1 MAEAIPA
8 NPGMALV
15 PAQPQSLIGTLT
27 DPAGGTPMERARG
40 FLSQGPVKKALPWF
54 AGMAV
59 LGGAAVAW
67 TTLAPAPQRVLYAQ
81 LDDAERASV
90 VSALDK
96 GNIHY
101 RIDSSTGAL
110 TVDEGDVYK
119 ARMLV
124 AQNGALALPDTAS
137 DSLDKLPMGASRA
150 LEGERLR
157 AAREHELMLSIKEID
172 GVQAV
177 RVHLAEGEKSVFVR
191 DQIAPSASVMLR
203 LADGRQLS
211 ENQVSAIVNL
221 VAGSVPGLTPDAV
234 KVVDQRGHLLS
245 QKGSVDSDR
254 MDMQSRMEEKLRGQV
269 ATLLTPML
277 GDGNFTSEI
286 QVDLDMDQVT
296 SARESYD
303 KQGAVRSETSQQSQ
317 QPASAAAVGVPGTL
331 SNTPP
336 PSTTS
341 VAGAPGAPPPAAPGS
356 APGAAGAAG
365 AAAPGAAPAAAT
377 PSPTASESSASKN
390 YELGREVA
398 VSNTG
403 PGKIKRLS
411 VAVALSASAM
421 AKFKQSDIDQI
432 KQLVSA
438 AVGADTSRGDQIA
451 VVARAFDTT
460 PVAKTPFYE
469 APWFAQALHYGGALI
484 GLLMVLLLAVR
495 PLINALKGGKPAGAK
510 GGKKGSAA
518 EDAIAAATAAGHAPM
533 AALPLAAGAPPIVN
547 ISGAAGAAAAEH
559 QLTGP
564 SLGNS
569 NAADALN
576 RHVGLAQ
583 QIVTEKPDS
592 AVIALRQML
601 QPPAEKEDA

>member
-40 FLSQGPVKKALPWF
+40 FLAQGPVKKALPWF

-67 TTLAPAPQRVLYAQ
+67 STLAPAPQRVLYAQ

-90 VSALDK
+90 VGALDK

-124 AQNGALALPDTAS
+124 AQNGALSLPDTAN

-303 KQGAVRSETSQQSQ
+303 KQGVVRSETSQQSQ
-317 QPASAAAVGVPGTL
+317 QPASAAAIGVPGTL

-336 PSTTS
+336 PSAQP
-341 VAGAPGAPPPAAPGS
+341 VAGAPGAPPPP
-356 APGAAGAAG
+356 APGAPAPAAGAPGA
-365 AAAPGAAPAAAT
+365 AAAPGATPAATAT

-438 AVGADTSRGDQIA
+438 AVGADTTRGDQIA

-469 APWFAQALHYGGALI
+469 TPWFAQALHYGGALI

-495 PLINALKGGKPAGAK
+495 PLINALKGGKPAA
-510 GGKKGSAA
+510 GKKGAKTSAVEEA
-518 EDAIAAATAAGHAPM
+518 LANAPM
-533 AALPLAAGAPPIVN
+533 PALPLAAGAPPIVN
-547 ISGAAGAAAAEH
+547 ISSAAAAAMG
-559 QLTGP
+559 QDQGGP
-564 SLGNS
+564 MMVNS
-569 NAADALN
+569 NAADQLN

>member
-15 PAQPQSLIGTLT
+15 PAQPQSLMGTLT
-27 DPAGGTPMERARG
+27 DPAGGTPLERARG
-40 FLSQGPVKKALPWF
+40 FLAQGPVKKALPWF

-67 TTLAPAPQRVLYAQ
+67 STLAPAPQRVLYAQ

-90 VSALDK
+90 VGALDK

-317 QPASAAAVGVPGTL
+317 QPASAAAIGVPGTL

-336 PSTTS
+336 PSTTPS
-341 VAGAPGAPPPAAPGS
+341 PGAPGAPPPPAPGT
-356 APGAAGAAG
+356 PPPAAGAAG
-365 AAAPGAAPAAAT
+365 AAAPGAAGATPAAT
-377 PSPTASESSASKN
+377 PSPTASESSATKN

-469 APWFAQALHYGGALI
+469 TPWFAQALHYGGALI

-495 PLINALKGGKPAGAK
+495 PLINALKGGKPAS
-510 GGKKGSAA
+510 GKKGKTSAVEEA
-518 EDAIAAATAAGHAPM
+518 LANAPM

-547 ISGAAGAAAAEH
+547 ISGAAAAAGEGMPA
-559 QLTGP
+559 LPGP
-564 SLGNS
+564 SMGNG
-569 NAADALN
+569 AEALN